1 MSNNEFKLRGRLP
14 RPVEPDAIVA
24 VNLKLP
30 GEVRDQIRELAL
42 GREMSPSDVVADL
55 VRKSYAA
62 RQRARTQNAA
72 RQAVEGAEA
81 ARVQA

>member
-1 MSNNEFKLRGRLP
+1 MSNNTSIEFKLRGR
-14 RPVEPDAIVA
+14 RPKAVDPEAIVP

-62 RQRARTQNAA
+62 RQRVQSQNAA
-72 RQAVEGAEA
+72 RQAIQEIEA
-81 ARVQA
+81 